1 MATVAEDTGAIER
14 NYGRSGL
21 VERTLAALN
30 AAGLDPKAL
39 DRNALQPL
47 DEFHIRG
54 RAATRE
60 LAALAGLS
68 TGAHVV
74 DVGCGV
80 GGPARTLAAEI
91 GCRVTGLDLMPEYCD
106 LADLLTAG
114 TGLSDRVTVRQGSA
128 LEMPFDDGAFDAAWM
143 QHVSMNIEDK
153 ARLYREIRRVLRT
166 GGVLALNEVYAGSVG
181 PRRYPVPW
189 ASDAGIDFLVS
200 QEEARRAIAA
210 AGFREVEWVDVTEKS
225 AEWFRGVLGLRGG
238 PGAPPALGLHL
249 LVSDFPARAANVL
262 RNLEEG
268 RITVAMGVF
277 ARDGSP
283 SP

>member
-1 MATVAEDTGAIER
+1 MAEDAGAIER

-21 VERTLAALN
+21 IERTLAALN

-39 DRNALQPL
+39 DRDSLQPL

-68 TGAHVV
+68 EGARVV

-80 GGPARTLAAEI
+80 GGPARTLAAEY
-91 GCRVTGLDLMPEYCD
+91 GCRVTGVDLMSEYCE
-106 LADLLTAG
+106 LAALLTAG
-114 TGLSDRVTVRQGSA
+114 TGLSDRVSVRQGSA
-128 LEMPFDDGAFDAAWM
+128 LDMPFDDGAFDAAWM

-153 ARLYREIRRVLRT
+153 DRLYREVRRVLRV
-166 GGVLALNEVYAGSVG
+166 GGVLALNEVYGGPVG
-181 PRRYPVPW
+181 DRRYPVPW
-189 ASDAGIDFLVS
+189 ASDAEIDFLVS
-200 QEEARRAIAA
+200 QDEARWAIAA
-210 AGFREVEWVDVTEKS
+210 AGLREVEWVDVTAKS
-225 AEWFRGVLGLRGG
+225 TEWFRGVLGARRSG
-238 PGAPPALGLHL
+238 PAPALGLHL
-249 LVSDFPARAANVL
+249 LVDDFPTRAANVL

-277 ARDGSP
+277 ANGRARRAG
-283 SP
+283 